1 MTATMTMLAS
11 SSGEWMSS
19 RMIGEAA
26 LISVGAFVLGYVV
39 SMIWPTAHKPQLFG
53 VLAAI
58 TLLGG
63 LAYSGSQAATL
74 AIIVCGATA
83 VLLFFLG
90 VM

>member
-1 MTATMTMLAS
+1 MTGMITMLAGS
-11 SSGEWMSS
+11 EEWMSS

-39 SMIWPTAHKPQLFG
+39 SMVWPKAHKPQLFG

-58 TLLGG
+58 TLLAG
-63 LAYSGSQAATL
+63 LAYIGSQAATL
-74 AIIVCGATA
+74 AIIVCLGTA